1 MESRC
6 IECGAVLERGRE
18 CREYLHELLAVES
31 QVPGAG
37 GGEPHFFAVASYN
50 LQHPSGFVPTALIG
64 LRHSVADVLAG
75 RAAIA
80 DVLRRTRLTTNGSTR
95 VRRRADEPPS
105 DSERKLLRDWPTT
118 WKITVRDVCTVS
130 PEGYAEA
137 VRAWATAVSAALDQT

>member
-50 LQHPSGFVPTALIG
+50 LQHPSGFVPRALIG

-75 RAAIA
+75 RADIA
-80 DVLRRTRLTTNGSTR
+80 DVLRRTRSATNGSTR
-95 VRRRADEPPS
+95 VRRRADEPLTEA
-105 DSERKLLRDWPTT
+105 ERELLRDWPTT
-118 WKITVRDVCTVS
+118 WKITVRDLCTVS
-130 PEGYAEA
+130 PEEYMEG
-137 VRAWATAVSAALDQT
+137 VRAWANAVSAALERT